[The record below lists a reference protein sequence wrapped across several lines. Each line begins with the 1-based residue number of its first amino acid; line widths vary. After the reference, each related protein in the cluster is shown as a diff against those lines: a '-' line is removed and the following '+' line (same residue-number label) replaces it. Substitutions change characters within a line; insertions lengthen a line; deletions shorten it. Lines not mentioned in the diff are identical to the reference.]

1 MHNKQE
7 IIPLCGALVYDC
19 SCSLQTTD
27 IPCCKYVVYSNL
39 LQNIHDVTEWSSSDC
54 LLGDILNNCGN
65 LVVNV
70 WINRFVLKLS
80 HDATVENPS
89 DYCKLSQKRNAKVV
103 NYDNSVCRAFFF
115 LLSVCTTFS
124 EGHRTLHFQKW
135 FKSDHFLFAYGLV
148 YHFAYFVQNN
158 LVLLASHK
166 WKFTFKVCLK
176 WHQKPKN

>member
-103 NYDNSVCRAFFF
+103 NYDNSVCCASFFAECMYNIF
-115 LLSVCTTFS
+115 RRS
-124 EGHRTLHFQKW
+124 
-135 FKSDHFLFAYGLV
+135 
-148 YHFAYFVQNN
+148 
-158 LVLLASHK
+158 
-166 WKFTFKVCLK
+166 
-176 WHQKPKN
+176 